1 MFIDFSNNHVGINK
15 NNPQKALD
23 VSGAIVSEQ
32 LWAFNGFESG
42 PFDVQSVNS
51 IAIDTSVATG
61 VVNCLFNGTRGQ
73 VVHIFKTSI
82 NNAVTIQHES
92 NTCAQTNHQIRLLSQ
107 VDRNFGVGMYG

>member
-1 MFIDFSNNHVGINK
+1 M
-15 NNPQKALD
+15 
-23 VSGAIVSEQ
+23 
-32 LWAFNGFESG
+32 
-42 PFDVQSVNS
+42 NS

-82 NNAVTIQHES
+82 NNAVTVEHES
-92 NTCAQTNHQIRLLSQ
+92 PTCASSSHQIRILSE